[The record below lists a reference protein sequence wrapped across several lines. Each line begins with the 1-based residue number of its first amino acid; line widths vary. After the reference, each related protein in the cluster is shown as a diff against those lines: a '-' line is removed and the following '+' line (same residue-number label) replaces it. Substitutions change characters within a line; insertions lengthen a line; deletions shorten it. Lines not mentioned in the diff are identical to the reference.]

1 MHNSLAGGKNNPRRV
16 KKNEISYELYRFVCY
31 CMPYPVGYVFA

>member
-16 KKNEISYELYRFVCY
+16 KKNEI